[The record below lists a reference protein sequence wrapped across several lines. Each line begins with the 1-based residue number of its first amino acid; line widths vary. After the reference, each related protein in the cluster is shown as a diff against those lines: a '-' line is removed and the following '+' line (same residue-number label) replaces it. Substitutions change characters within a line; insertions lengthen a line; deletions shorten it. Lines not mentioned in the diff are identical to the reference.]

1 MTNRRRAEQLGFAAL
16 PDTITDSEATVG
28 SATLGRPGTAPES
41 RPVTGQ
47 GSWYKT
53 GMHVLPEELNA
64 AVLEA
69 LATEAA
75 GVTVATEADVAG

>member
-1 MTNRRRAEQLGFAAL
+1 MVSNRLQAEQLGFAAL
-16 PDTITDSEATVG
+16 PATISRHTSASLG
-28 SATLGRPGTAPES
+28 SATLGRSGTAPEA

-47 GSWYKT
+47 GSWYKS

-69 LATEAA
+69 LAAEAA
-75 GVTVATEADVAG
+75 GDIMQSTAPG